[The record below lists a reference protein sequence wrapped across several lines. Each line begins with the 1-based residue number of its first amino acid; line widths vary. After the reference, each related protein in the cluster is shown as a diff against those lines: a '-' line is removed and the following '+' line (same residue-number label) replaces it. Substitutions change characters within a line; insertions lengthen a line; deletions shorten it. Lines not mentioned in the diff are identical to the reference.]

1 MKKYLWVLVLALV
14 VSSLSAGRLA
24 ADPARAQQDHA
35 FLTSLAQPAAP
46 APVSPILAADPPEIL
61 APPAA
66 GCVNLGCS
74 KDSDCWPYCGGEG
87 SSYCSHNFIRTCV
100 PY

>member
-1 MKKYLWVLVLALV
+1 MKKYLWVLALALV
-14 VSSLSAGRLA
+14 ISSLSAGSLA
-24 ADPARAQQDHA
+24 ADSSHAQQDQA
-35 FLTSLAQPAAP
+35 FLGELSQSISPAAP
-46 APVSPILAADPPEIL
+46 VLTAAPPAVL

-66 GCVNLGCS
+66 GCVNLGCA

-87 SSYCSHNFIRTCV
+87 SSYCSHNFIRKCV